1 MSLPQSLAD
10 FIVDKPKPDSE
21 WRSFGDPSSARLCVL
36 HFADQAEQ
44 ESAFADAGIVAR
56 DGETLPPDFSWSGIG
71 NISVIGKVVDHPP
84 VYGEVNGYPMIT
96 QEATFLPGWYV
107 NILVPEPPAD
117 PAPGGPMPPETDDS
131 KFMDGAEFLASV
143 TDQEYAT
150 ILAAAQQNVQIA
162 RWIEILRLRGV
173 IDVKGRTALDAKAG
187 LVAFGLLTA
196 ERAEVIFG

>member
-1 MSLPQSLAD
+1 
-10 FIVDKPKPDSE
+10 
-21 WRSFGDPSSARLCVL
+21 
-36 HFADQAEQ
+36 
-44 ESAFADAGIVAR
+44 
-56 DGETLPPDFSWSGIG
+56 
-71 NISVIGKVVDHPP
+71 VVDQPP

-131 KFMDGAEFLASV
+131 KFVDGAEFLASV

-162 RWIEILRLRGV
+162 RWMEILRLRGV